1 MGYMHIDNLYKNQD
15 ILMFKEVF
23 AMEKIHGTSSHISYK
38 DNQLS
43 FFSGGE
49 SHAKFL
55 SLFNQEELLQK
66 MKSLGSP
73 DIIIYGEAYGGSQQ
87 GMSATYGKELKFV
100 AFDVKINDIWLSVPD
115 AEQVCKD
122 LGLEF
127 VHYWKSST
135 NLDELN
141 TYRDMDSPQAIR
153 NGVGEG
159 KKMEGVVLRPLVE
172 LTKNNGSRIIV
183 KHKRDEFKE
192 TKTPREVSPEAL
204 KILEDANHVAD
215 EWVTLMRL
223 NHVLDKLPGHDITQ
237 MQTIIKAMIE
247 DVCREGEGEFVDS
260 PEVRKAIGKKA
271 ASMYKEFLQA
281 SLLTK

>member
-1 MGYMHIDNLYKNQD
+1 MGYLHINNLYRDQD
-15 ILMFKEVF
+15 ILLFKECY
-23 AMEKIHGTSSHISYK
+23 AMEKIHGTSSHVLF
-38 DNQLS
+38 NVNGLT

-49 SHAKFL
+49 SHTKFL
-55 SLFNQEELLQK
+55 SLFNQEELLEK

-73 DIIIYGEAYGGSQQ
+73 DIVIYGEAYGGSQQ
-87 GMSATYGKELKFV
+87 GMSATYGKQLKFI

-122 LGLEF
+122 LGIEF
-127 VHYWKSST
+127 VWYTKST
-135 NLDELN
+135 TDIDGLN
-141 TYRDMDSPQAIR
+141 KLRDIDSPQAIR

-159 KKMEGVVLRPLVE
+159 KKMEGVVLRPLIE

-204 KILEDANHVAD
+204 KVLEDANHVAD

-260 PEVRKAIGKKA
+260 PEARKAIGKKA
-271 ASMYKEFLQA
+271 AQMYKEFLQA